1 MNAAQPL
8 FTAEVVSDGLSWPFS
23 AGFGP
28 ARGTLARYDLG
39 GGEGLDVE
47 VLGIAGEGEADPAGV
62 TAPGWGDE
70 QTEPHYW
77 LRSDGFEPFL
87 GAESEIT
94 Y

>member
-8 FTAEVVSDGLSWPFS
+8 STAEVVSEPLSWPFY
-23 AGFGP
+23 AGIGP
-28 ARGTLARYDLG
+28 ARGTRARYDLG

-47 VLGIAGEGEADPAGV
+47 VLGIAGEGETDLTGV
-62 TAPGWGDE
+62 TAPDADDLGE
-70 QTEPHYW
+70 AHYW
-77 LRSDGFEPFL
+77 LRGDGFGRFL